1 VFDQLGRDS
10 RYICTDAR
18 SGVAQLVSDI
28 FLVVAILN
36 AVEAQREPVN
46 LSALQG
52 TRPVSWNTPPQLS
65 AFC

>member
-10 RYICTDAR
+10 RYIWTEAR